1 MFCSIMSRRLIDL
14 LNTLPAWLV
23 PLSLLVAV
31 EIAMRGSG
39 IESDGLALPSQ
50 VAIALAGLIADGEIF
65 LRTAETIGAI
75 AVGVPVGGTVGLL
88 LGVWLGL
95 SPKAAQLASLSI
107 ELFRPIP
114 PVAIIPL
121 TLLIYGLGIRM
132 EAAIVAFAC
141 FWPMLLLTRDA
152 VRSVEPRL
160 IEVARMLGL
169 SRARQIATIAIPAA
183 LPRIFTALRLT
194 LGIALIVAVTTEIT
208 ANPIG
213 LGYAIISAGLS
224 LRPEAMYAFL
234 VWLAVLGWLLNAG
247 LIALHRRL
255 FGAAHGEVA
264 A

>member
-1 MFCSIMSRRLIDL
+1 MSRRHIEL
-14 LNTLPAWLV
+14 LVHALPAWLL
-23 PLSLLVAV
+23 PLAV
-31 EIAMRGSG
+31 LGTIEIAMRGTG
-39 IESDGLALPSQ
+39 VQSDGLALPSQ
-50 VAIALAGLIADGEIF
+50 VATALLGLVADGEIF
-65 LRTAETIGAI
+65 LRTAETVGAI
-75 AVGVPVGGTVGLL
+75 GVGVPVGAALGLL

-121 TLLIYGLGIRM
+121 MLLIYGLGIRM
-132 EAAIVAFAC
+132 EAAIIAFAC

-152 VRSVEPRL
+152 VFAVEPRL

-169 SRARQIATIAIPAA
+169 PRRRQITKIALPAA
-183 LPRIFTALRLT
+183 IPRIFTAIRLT
-194 LGIALIVAVTTEIT
+194 LGIALIVAVTTEIA

-224 LRPEAMYAFL
+224 LRPDVMYAFL
-234 VWLAVLGWLLNAG
+234 IWLAVLGWLLNAG

-255 FGAAHGEVA
+255 FGAAYGEIAV
-264 A
+264 

>member
-1 MFCSIMSRRLIDL
+1 
-14 LNTLPAWLV
+14 
-23 PLSLLVAV
+23 
-31 EIAMRGSG
+31 
-39 IESDGLALPSQ
+39 
-50 VAIALAGLIADGEIF
+50 
-65 LRTAETIGAI
+65 
-75 AVGVPVGGTVGLL
+75 
-88 LGVWLGL
+88 
-95 SPKAAQLASLSI
+95 
-107 ELFRPIP
+107 
-114 PVAIIPL
+114 
-121 TLLIYGLGIRM
+121 
-132 EAAIVAFAC
+132 
-141 FWPMLLLTRDA
+141 LTRDA

>member
-1 MFCSIMSRRLIDL
+1 MSRRHIEL
-14 LNTLPAWLV
+14 LVHALPAWLL
-23 PLSLLVAV
+23 PLAV
-31 EIAMRGSG
+31 LGTIEIAMRGTG
-39 IESDGLALPSQ
+39 VQSDGLALPSQ
-50 VAIALAGLIADGEIF
+50 VSTALLGLVADGEIF
-65 LRTAETIGAI
+65 LRTAETVGAI
-75 AVGVPVGGTVGLL
+75 GVGVPVGAALGLL

-121 TLLIYGLGIRM
+121 MLLIYGLGIRM
-132 EAAIVAFAC
+132 EAAIIAFAC

-152 VRSVEPRL
+152 VFAVEPRL

-169 SRARQIATIAIPAA
+169 PRRRQITKIALPAA
-183 LPRIFTALRLT
+183 IPRIFTAIRLT
-194 LGIALIVAVTTEIT
+194 LGIALIVAVTTEIA

-224 LRPEAMYAFL
+224 LRPDVMYAFL
-234 VWLAVLGWLLNAG
+234 IWLAVLGWLLNAG

-255 FGAAHGEVA
+255 FGAAYGEIAV
-264 A
+264 